1 MRECCVV
8 CCSEWAAL
16 CVCLKVW
23 VATGRNSKNDWVEW
37 LCQLGVELLKE
48 SPSPILHSCWAL
60 AQVYIQ
66 ATSSVSGVC
75 EWGCKSDW

>member
-1 MRECCVV
+1 MGECCVV

-23 VATGRNSKNDWVEW
+23 AATGRISKNDWVEW

-48 SPSPILHSCWAL
+48 SPSPILHSWRAL
-60 AQVYIQ
+60 AQVYMPLL
-66 ATSSVSGVC
+66 SEWSV
-75 EWGCKSDW
+75 